1 MPKLQMEHYDFD
13 ELNSEDRQ
21 PIVLHRSDWGSH
33 DDLWKGVLEGKNI
46 GTGVTV
52 LFYATDEIGEGPRW
66 HVHPYDELFIIRK
79 GRALF
84 TVGEKKIEA
93 ETGDVLLGPANVP
106 HKYHSI
112 GPGRLETTDI
122 HVSDRWIQTNLD
134 DPEISND

>member
-1 MPKLQMEHYDFD
+1 MVNYDFT
-13 ELNSEDRQ
+13 ELDSQDRQ

-52 LFYATDEIGEGPRW
+52 LFYATDDIGEGPRW
-66 HVHPYDELFIIRK
+66 HVHPYDELFIVRK

-84 TVGEKKIEA
+84 TVGDKKIEA

-134 DPEISND
+134 DPEITND

>member
-1 MPKLQMEHYDFD
+1 MERYDFT
-13 ELNSEDRQ
+13 ELNSEGREA
-21 PIVLHRSDWGSH
+21 IVLHRSDWGSH
-33 DDLWKGVLEGKNI
+33 DDPWKGVLEGKNI

-52 LFYATDEIGEGPRW
+52 VFYSTDDIGEGPRW
-66 HVHPYDELFIIRK
+66 HVHPYDELFIVRK

-84 TVGEKKIEA
+84 TVGDKRIEA

-134 DPEISND
+134 DPEIPND